1 MKHHSRRRRPKLFR
15 SASRPRGPHSTDVWL
30 QVVDGGLAGVIF
42 LVPLLMGGRHPL
54 GQLVL
59 VFLAVATAVAWG
71 IRQWRSKKPKWRPTW
86 TPLLL
91 IAGAVL
97 ALLQVLPLPGVVRQC
112 LDPRLAGILP
122 LWHTVE
128 PSVGGLGTWS
138 YLSMTPADTSIGLA
152 LFLAYGLVFLVVV
165 QRTGGVEDVERMM
178 RWCALAALG
187 MAVFGLVQFFA
198 GNGKFFWFYQHPFTN
213 TAHAIK
219 GSFSNRNHFA
229 QFLALG
235 MGPLIWWLQDTV
247 RRTHDC
253 PPGVAALGGARRHEL
268 HMYLLGLAMA
278 LLVFANL
285 LSLSRGGIVA
295 ALIACAICTAV
306 CYRASAVGGKV
317 LAGLATAGLA
327 IGLALAVFGYDQL
340 VNRLDGFLTG
350 SLEKLDYARGRRDI
364 WATAMQAIPDHAIV
378 GAGGGSFQEVYPTYG
393 NVGIDAGVE
402 YTHAESGPLQVAVE
416 MGGVGLA
423 LVLVGIVCCGSW
435 CLRGCSGAA
444 LPDYACARRDC
455 GEPGGLHRE
464 SAPSTSYGT
473 FPPVHRRSQFSPP
486 ARCALPS
493 GPSNHR
499 PTDSSCYCRAG
510 LRRPPRWRWCRWELG

>member
-165 QRTGGVEDVERMM
+165 QRTSGVEDVERMM

-285 LSLSRGGIVA
+285 LSLARRHRGRADRLRDLHGRLLSGLGCWRQGAGGTGDRRSGDRPGAGRVRLRSARQPARRVSNGIA
-295 ALIACAICTAV
+295 GKARLRP
-306 CYRASAVGGKV
+306 RATRHLGHRH
-317 LAGLATAGLA
+317 AGDTRPC
-327 IGLALAVFGYDQL
+327 D
-340 VNRLDGFLTG
+340 
-350 SLEKLDYARGRRDI
+350 RGRRRGKLPRGLSDVRQRWHRCGSRI
-364 WATAMQAIPDHAIV
+364 HARGKRSTA
-378 GAGGGSFQEVYPTYG
+378 SRRG
-393 NVGIDAGVE
+393 NGRRG
-402 YTHAESGPLQVAVE
+402 T
-416 MGGVGLA
+416 GVGPGRHCVLRI
-423 LVLVGIVCCGSW
+423 LVPTRMF
-435 CLRGCSGAA
+435 RGGAC
-444 LPDYACARRDC
+444 PITPVRRRDC
-455 GEPGGLHRE
+455 GEPGGLHR
-464 SAPSTSYGT
+464 AW
-473 FPPVHRRSQFSPP
+473 RRRLRMVRSRLCIAGRNFRRLRP
-486 ARCALPS
+486 CALPS